1 MEPVEQARVM
11 PARDDKYLTI
21 CLDVPLVRKQDGVK
35 LFSVP
40 VRVARREIKKYR
52 FTQ

>member
-21 CLDVPLVRKQDGVK
+21 CLDVPLVRKQNVNLLTFRSGSSGEK
-35 LFSVP
+35 
-40 VRVARREIKKYR
+40 
-52 FTQ
+52 